1 MSNLAEILTQ
11 YPRQQNQRNHARS
24 GFIPLAE
31 FVKVEKTVRA
41 ELRAQGGRVYYR
53 GARPQ
58 REHPRGWWIENP
70 TTTRR
75 QDAVGVYIY

>member
-1 MSNLAEILTQ
+1 MSKLAQILAQ

-24 GFIPLAE
+24 GFVPLAE
-31 FVKVEKTVRA
+31 FAKVEQAVRA

-58 REHPRGWWIENP
+58 PGNP

-75 QDAVGVYIY
+75 QDAAGVYIY